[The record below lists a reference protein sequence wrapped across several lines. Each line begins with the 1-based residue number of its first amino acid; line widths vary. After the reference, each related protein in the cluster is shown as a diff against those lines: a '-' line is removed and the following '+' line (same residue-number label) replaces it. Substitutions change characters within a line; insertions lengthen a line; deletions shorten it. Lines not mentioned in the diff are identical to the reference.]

1 MTNKYY
7 PTISVI
13 GAILLLGGAIIQI
26 TQAVWAP
33 YVYLVG
39 AILFAYVQ
47 VTDRY
52 EGANL
57 IIRRL
62 RRQQM
67 LGAALLV
74 LAGVMMIL
82 WHRNEWILCLT
93 IAAILELYT
102 AFRIPQEEQKKNNNI
117 RSTFPIQNKNGT
129 QTFFHTVHV
138 PFKLYSTN
146 NRHFIYQPLDAR
158 ILVDDEQHV
167 ADVHTSG
174 ALKLRV
180 ISDIPR
186 QPFIVPVETDTYQ
199 FALSIEHR

>member
-26 TQAVWAP
+26 TKAVWAP

-52 EGANL
+52 EEANL

-93 IAAILELYT
+93 IAAVLELYT
-102 AFRIPQEEQKKNNNI
+102 AFRIPQEEQKEK
-117 RSTFPIQNKNGT
+117 Q
-129 QTFFHTVHV
+129 
-138 PFKLYSTN
+138 
-146 NRHFIYQPLDAR
+146 
-158 ILVDDEQHV
+158 
-167 ADVHTSG
+167 
-174 ALKLRV
+174 
-180 ISDIPR
+180 
-186 QPFIVPVETDTYQ
+186 
-199 FALSIEHR
+199 

>member
-7 PTISVI
+7 PTIFVI

-102 AFRIPQEEQKKNNNI
+102 AFRIPQEEQKEK
-117 RSTFPIQNKNGT
+117 Q
-129 QTFFHTVHV
+129 
-138 PFKLYSTN
+138 
-146 NRHFIYQPLDAR
+146 
-158 ILVDDEQHV
+158 
-167 ADVHTSG
+167 
-174 ALKLRV
+174 
-180 ISDIPR
+180 
-186 QPFIVPVETDTYQ
+186 
-199 FALSIEHR
+199 